1 MYFTYSRWT
10 SITALFSDWVQVCET
25 LKDQKPKRQI
35 NAFFMY
41 NMYSHPFR
49 FCLRCANTTAKLTTI
64 NYKTIDF
71 KKYTTG
77 LLFFTKIQQKK
88 VSVMRYFY
96 TLNLTHLNAP
106 HLFKAYG

>member
-10 SITALFSDWVQVCET
+10 SIAALFSDWVQVCET

-71 KKYTTG
+71 KKN
-77 LLFFTKIQQKK
+77 IQQDFFFYKNPTKK
-88 VSVMRYFY
+88 SICNEVFLYSEF
-96 TLNLTHLNAP
+96 NSP
-106 HLFKAYG
+106 